1 MEMNNLNKRIF
12 KKIRRA
18 ALLAALSL
26 LMLTGCGADKDDN
39 GNKQGVENTTTVE
52 PSAEAISPTQTPT
65 PEPTSTPVPTP
76 TPRPAYGVTELSLY
90 KNYRDEGARKLVE
103 GSFESEWVKGQ
114 DISSFEAIASTE
126 QTISTGGRY
135 FHDLWRSYWTG
146 FENHEDCKI
155 GYHVSFDLKTGEN
168 ISKTILVPADVEGY
182 KNYIENYLYDDI
194 NQVPGQWYSHLLD
207 SEVDEETV
215 VSSIKFT
222 AGQDID
228 QVGDT
233 ITLTAFVYYSDE
245 DFDSEGNYIG
255 DVSYTITIKNTAGQ

>member
-1 MEMNNLNKRIF
+1 MEMNNMDKRLLKRIRGAAV
-12 KKIRRA
+12 IA
-18 ALLAALSL
+18 ALTL
-26 LMLTGCGADKDDN
+26 LMLTACKNDEDN
-39 GNKQGVENTTTVE
+39 KSSSGSDEISTTVE
-52 PSAEAISPTQTPT
+52 PSGEAISPTEVPT
-65 PEPTSTPVPTP
+65 PVPTNTPIPTP

-90 KNYRDEGARKLVE
+90 KNYRDEGERKLVE
-103 GSFESEWVKGQ
+103 ECFESEWVKGQ

-135 FHDLWRSYWTG
+135 FQDLWREYWTG
-146 FENHEDCKI
+146 FENNEDCKI
-155 GYHVSFDLKTGEN
+155 GYHVSFDLKSGEN
-168 ISKTILVPADVEGY
+168 ISQTILVPADVEGY

-194 NQVPGQWYSHLLD
+194 NQVKGQWYSHLLD
-207 SEVDEETV
+207 SEVDEDTV
-215 VSSIKFT
+215 ISSIKFT

-255 DVSYTITIKNTAGQ
+255 NVSYTITIKNTAGQ